1 LRRPGRWWK
10 CLTFAKVGG
19 LGRIAQLVEQLTL
32 NQRVQGSNP
41 CAPTIFLKNL
51 AAVAIFIPMRRAAVI
66 PTKWPIL
73 FSRQTFD
80 VGTAA
85 GIPGPYQEREHG
97 SLVDTLTA
105 SSAASE
111 QQSVVN
117 DALNQLRREQQ
128 LEQRRD
134 PLRRAWTTAS
144 SIA

>member
-1 LRRPGRWWK
+1 MM
-10 CLTFAKVGG
+10 
-19 LGRIAQLVEQLTL
+19 LG
-32 NQRVQGSNP
+32 
-41 CAPTIFLKNL
+41 
-51 AAVAIFIPMRRAAVI
+51 
-66 PTKWPIL
+66 
-73 FSRQTFD
+73 

-97 SLVDTLTA
+97 SLVDTPTA

-111 QQSVVN
+111 RQSVVN